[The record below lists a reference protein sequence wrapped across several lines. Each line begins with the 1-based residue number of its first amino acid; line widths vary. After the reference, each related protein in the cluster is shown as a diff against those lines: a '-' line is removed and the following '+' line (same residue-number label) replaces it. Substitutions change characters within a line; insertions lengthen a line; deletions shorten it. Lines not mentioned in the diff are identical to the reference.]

1 MKDFINRIRKIN
13 LIIFVFLTL
22 SFSSLNAQTYDVIKV
37 TGNERLSVE
46 TILMFS
52 GLKIGEDLKDT
63 DINLSIKKLYET
75 NYFKDIKIFTNK
87 KTIEISIIENP
98 IVQSIKLN
106 GIKSKSILNQLT
118 DVTKKV
124 KNILT

>member
-118 DVTKKV
+118 DFTKKV